1 MRDSKGYTDE
11 LENPTHDGNDS
22 ISKIYLKN
30 ALAIKWDWECGGIS
44 GRISVPIEW
53 SRTNNEVQNL

>member
-11 LENPTHDGNDS
+11 LENPAHDGNDS

-30 ALAIKWDWECGGIS
+30 ALAIK
-44 GRISVPIEW
+44 
-53 SRTNNEVQNL
+53 